1 LSWNER
7 GGNVV
12 AVDYMTIRLC
22 RAVAP
27 KKVTIVGPDDA
38 KFNDTISLECH
49 TSNSNPEARISWI
62 LDGRHVKENGSR
74 IATSPEG
81 GWVSTSNLTTVVRSV
96 QHNLSVSCYAVVQD
110 LGQTIVS
117 TKTISVICKWLS
129 RRRK

>member
-1 LSWNER
+1 
-7 GGNVV
+7 
-12 AVDYMTIRLC
+12 MTIRLC

-129 RRRK
+129 RRKE